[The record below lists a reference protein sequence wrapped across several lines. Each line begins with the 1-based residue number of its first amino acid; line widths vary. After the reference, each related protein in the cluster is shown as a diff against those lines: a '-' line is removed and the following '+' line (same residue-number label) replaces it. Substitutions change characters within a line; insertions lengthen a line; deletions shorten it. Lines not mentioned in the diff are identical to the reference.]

1 MNLDVILDKV
11 SKELNLQK
19 EIVSKA
25 YKAYWLSVRKTI
37 SDLPLKDDLNE
48 QEFSQ
53 LRTNFNVPSLGKL
66 SCTYDRYL
74 GMKRKLS
81 IIKKIKDNAKD
92 KEA

>member
-48 QEFSQ
+48 
-53 LRTNFNVPSLGKL
+53 
-66 SCTYDRYL
+66 
-74 GMKRKLS
+74 
-81 IIKKIKDNAKD
+81 
-92 KEA
+92 

>member
-74 GMKRKLS
+74 GMKRRLS